1 MSPETNNPV
10 RDGIQNAADPI
21 PREVDPILR
30 EPVGTPAT
38 DDSSKG
44 LQAAGRSEPG
54 GDDPGVHDPSGR
66 AEEEDEAAPDQRGL
80 TTELG
85 PTD

>member
-21 PREVDPILR
+21 PREA
-30 EPVGTPAT
+30 VGVPAA

-44 LQAAGRSEPG
+44 PQAADRSEPG
-54 GDDPGVHDPSGR
+54 GDDPGVHDPSGP
-66 AEEEDEAAPDQRGL
+66 AEEEDEASADQRGL

-85 PTD
+85 PSD